1 MPFTIPEALADL
13 PALLNL
19 VQKIS
24 NGVSALPQPPAAVSA
39 KAYADLISSV
49 LPDLG
54 SLIDTIREQAAS

>member
-13 PALLNL
+13 PALLTL

-24 NGVSALPQPPAAVSA
+24 AGVAGLPVPPAPISA
-39 KAYADLISSV
+39 KAYADLVSNV

-54 SLIDTIREQAAS
+54 ELIDTIRVQAAD